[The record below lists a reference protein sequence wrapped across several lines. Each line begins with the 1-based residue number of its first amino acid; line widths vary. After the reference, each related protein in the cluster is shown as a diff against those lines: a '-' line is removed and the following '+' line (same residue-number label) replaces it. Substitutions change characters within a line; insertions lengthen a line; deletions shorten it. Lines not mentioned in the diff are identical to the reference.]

1 MRMQIISSG
10 EYCCPEIGC
19 GMDILILYTFFLKYL
34 SSSIDLLI
42 VVGRRDERFLEFLS
56 FDVDLGEIEFSIRI
70 RFKLLSF

>member
-1 MRMQIISSG
+1 MTSSG

-34 SSSIDLLI
+34 SSSFDLLI

-56 FDVDLGEIEFSIRI
+56 FDVGLGEIDFSIRVK
-70 RFKLLSF
+70 FKLLSF

>member
-1 MRMQIISSG
+1 MTSSG